1 MTIDTG
7 PRANPIIQRYHDT
20 IRLDFFMNIN
30 FRRAKEI
37 DQAAIKTVVRQ
48 AKLYP
53 FELNWQQFY
62 VALDN
67 KSIIGVGQIKKH
79 RDGSRELASIAVVPE
94 FQGQGVATALIHKL
108 LSPYDDQLY
117 LLCRDDLE
125 SFYQGFGFITVTRAN
140 LPPELA
146 RRQWMGNFFTRIVS
160 LFARR
165 PMRILA
171 MRRRAAEQSNHSSS
185 LSREST

>member
-1 MTIDTG
+1 MTIDYR
-7 PRANPIIQRYHDT
+7 P
-20 IRLDFFMNIN
+20 
-30 FRRAKEI
+30 AKEL
-37 DQAAIKTVVRQ
+37 DQAAIRATVRQ

-53 FELNWQQFY
+53 FELKWQQFY

-79 RDGSRELASIAVVPE
+79 RDGSRELASVAVVPG

-108 LSPYDDQLY
+108 LSGNEDHLY

-125 SFYQGFGFITVTRAN
+125 SFYQRFGFVTVTRAI
-140 LPPELA
+140 LPPVIA

-160 LFARR
+160 LFVRR

-171 MRRRAAEQSNHSSS
+171 MSRAVSEEGN
-185 LSREST
+185 EG